1 MNEKGFSL
9 IESVIVIMLSTV
21 IVMGIQVSISNIIS
35 STVQNY
41 TAATITSILNEIS
54 QKIQNDC
61 KQKTTRECEAAIN
74 IEKYNK
80 NDKFKIK
87 IDKIPSENNKYEI
100 LAIYLRSENE
110 NGSIESFVKRTASI
124 YGYPDDKNKNKN
136 IVSVLGEWMVPL
148 SKYEQLKK
156 DESNGK
162 AIYHFYKKVLLSD

>member
-21 IVMGIQVSISNIIS
+21 IVMGIQVSIGNIIS

-41 TAATITSILNEIS
+41 TAATITSLLNEIS
-54 QKIQNDC
+54 QKIQDKCDRKTAGDC
-61 KQKTTRECEAAIN
+61 KDIIN
-74 IEKYNK
+74 IEKYN
-80 NDKFKIK
+80 NDKLKIK
-87 IDKIPSENNKYEI
+87 IDKISGENNKYEI
-100 LAIYLRSENE
+100 LAIYLRSKNE
-110 NGSIESFVKRTASI
+110 NGSIEPFVKRTASI
-124 YGYPDDKNKNKN
+124 YGYPDDKN
-136 IVSVLGEWMVPL
+136 IVSVLGEWTVPL

>member
-21 IVMGIQVSISNIIS
+21 IVMGIQVSIGNIIS
-35 STVQNY
+35 SVAQNY
-41 TAATITSILNEIS
+41 TSATITSLLNEIS
-54 QKIQNDC
+54 QKIQNKC
-61 KQKTTRECEAAIN
+61 EQKTAEECEAAIN
-74 IEKYNK
+74 IGKYNK
-80 NDKFKIK
+80 NNKFKIK
-87 IDKIPSENNKYEI
+87 IDRIPGENNKYEI

-110 NGSIESFVKRTASI
+110 NGSIEPFVKRTASI
-124 YGYPDDKNKNKN
+124 YGYSDDKN
-136 IVSVLGEWMVPL
+136 IVSILGEWTVPL

>member
-21 IVMGIQVSISNIIS
+21 IVMGVQVNIGNIIS

-41 TAATITSILNEIS
+41 TAATITSLLNEIS
-54 QKIQNDC
+54 QKIQNKCDQKTAGDC
-61 KQKTTRECEAAIN
+61 KDIIN
-74 IEKYNK
+74 IEKYN
-80 NDKFKIK
+80 NDKLKIK
-87 IDKIPSENNKYEI
+87 IDKILGENNKYEI
-100 LAIYLRSENE
+100 LAIYLRSKNE
-110 NGSIESFVKRTASI
+110 NGSIEAFVKRTASI
-124 YGYPDDKNKNKN
+124 YGYPDDEN
-136 IVSVLGEWMVPL
+136 IVSVLGEWTIPL

>member
-41 TAATITSILNEIS
+41 TAATITSLLNEIT
-54 QKIQNDC
+54 QKIQNKCDQKTVGDC
-61 KQKTTRECEAAIN
+61 KGIIN
-74 IEKYNK
+74 IEKYN
-80 NDKFKIK
+80 NDKFKIT
-87 IDKIPSENNKYEI
+87 IDKISDGNNKYEI
-100 LAIYLRSENE
+100 LAIYLRGENE

-124 YGYPDDKNKNKN
+124 YGYPAGNN
-136 IVSVLGEWMVPL
+136 IVSVLGEWTVPL
-148 SKYEQLKK
+148 SKYELLKK

-162 AIYHFYKKVLLSD
+162 AAYHFYKKVLCKT

>member
-21 IVMGIQVSISNIIS
+21 IVMGIQVSIGNIIS

-41 TAATITSILNEIS
+41 TAATITSLLNEIS
-54 QKIQNDC
+54 QKIQNKCDRKTAGDC
-61 KQKTTRECEAAIN
+61 KDIIN
-74 IEKYNK
+74 IEKYN
-80 NDKFKIK
+80 NDKLKIK
-87 IDKIPSENNKYEI
+87 IDRIPGENNKYEI
-100 LAIYLRSENE
+100 LAIYLRSKNE

-124 YGYPDDKNKNKN
+124 YGYPDDKN
-136 IVSVLGEWMVPL
+136 IVSVLGEWTVPL

>member
-41 TAATITSILNEIS
+41 TAATITSLLNEIS
-54 QKIQNDC
+54 QKIQNKCDQKAVGDC
-61 KQKTTRECEAAIN
+61 KGIIN
-74 IEKYNK
+74 IEKYN
-80 NDKFKIK
+80 NDKFKIT
-87 IDKIPSENNKYEI
+87 IDKISDGNNKYEI
-100 LAIYLRSENE
+100 LAIYLKSENE

-124 YGYPDDKNKNKN
+124 YGYPDDKN
-136 IVSVLGEWMVPL
+136 IVSVLGEWTVPL
-148 SKYEQLKK
+148 SKYDQLKK

-162 AIYHFYKKVLLSD
+162 AAYHFYKKVLLSD

>member
-9 IESVIVIMLSTV
+9 IESVLVIMLSTV
-21 IVMGIQVSISNIIS
+21 IVMGIQVSIGNIIS

-41 TAATITSILNEIS
+41 TAATITSLLNEIS
-54 QKIQNDC
+54 QKIQNNCDRKTAEEC
-61 KQKTTRECEAAIN
+61 KAIIN
-74 IEKYNK
+74 FEKYNK

-87 IDKIPSENNKYEI
+87 IDNENNKYEI

-110 NGSIESFVKRTASI
+110 SGSIEPFVKRTASI
-124 YGYPDDKNKNKN
+124 YGYPDDKNKN
-136 IVSVLGEWMVPL
+136 IVSVLGEWTVPL

-162 AIYHFYKKVLLSD
+162 TTYHFYKKVLLSD

>member
-21 IVMGIQVSISNIIS
+21 IVMGIQVSIGNIIS

-41 TAATITSILNEIS
+41 TAATITSLLNEIS
-54 QKIQNDC
+54 QKIQNKCDQNAAGDC
-61 KQKTTRECEAAIN
+61 KDIIN
-74 IEKYNK
+74 IEKYN
-80 NDKFKIK
+80 NDKLKIK
-87 IDKIPSENNKYEI
+87 IDKIPGENNKYEI

-124 YGYPDDKNKNKN
+124 YGYPDDKN
-136 IVSVLGEWMVPL
+136 IVSVLGEWTVPL

>member
-9 IESVIVIMLSTV
+9 IESVVVIMLSTV
-21 IVMGIQVSISNIIS
+21 IVMGVQVSIGNIIS

-41 TAATITSILNEIS
+41 TAATITSLLNEIS
-54 QKIQNDC
+54 QKIQNKC
-61 KQKTTRECEAAIN
+61 ERKTAEGCEAAIN
-74 IEKYNK
+74 IRKYNE

-87 IDKIPSENNKYEI
+87 IGKIPGENNKYEI

-110 NGSIESFVKRTASI
+110 NGSIEPFVKRTASI
-124 YGYPDDKNKNKN
+124 YGYPAANN

>member
-41 TAATITSILNEIS
+41 TAATITSLLNEIS
-54 QKIQNDC
+54 QKIQNKCDQKTVGDC
-61 KQKTTRECEAAIN
+61 KGIIN
-74 IEKYNK
+74 IEKYN
-80 NDKFKIK
+80 NDKFKIT
-87 IDKIPSENNKYEI
+87 IDKISDGNNKYEI
-100 LAIYLRSENE
+100 LAIYLRGENE

-124 YGYPDDKNKNKN
+124 YGYPAGNN
-136 IVSVLGEWMVPL
+136 IVSVLGEWTVPL
-148 SKYEQLKK
+148 SKYELLKK

-162 AIYHFYKKVLLSD
+162 AAYHFYKKVLLSD

>member
-21 IVMGIQVSISNIIS
+21 IVMGIQVNIGNIIS

-41 TAATITSILNEIS
+41 TAATITSLLNEIS
-54 QKIQNDC
+54 QKIQNKCDQKTAGDC
-61 KQKTTRECEAAIN
+61 KDIIN
-74 IEKYNK
+74 IEKYN
-80 NDKFKIK
+80 NDKLKIK
-87 IDKIPSENNKYEI
+87 IDKILGENNKYEI
-100 LAIYLRSENE
+100 LAIYLRSKNE
-110 NGSIESFVKRTASI
+110 NGSIEAFVKRTASI
-124 YGYPDDKNKNKN
+124 YGYPDDKN
-136 IVSVLGEWMVPL
+136 IVSVLGEWTIPL

>member
-21 IVMGIQVSISNIIS
+21 IVMGIQVNIGNIIS

-41 TAATITSILNEIS
+41 TAATITSLLNEIS
-54 QKIQNDC
+54 QKIQNKCDRKTAGDC
-61 KQKTTRECEAAIN
+61 KDIIN
-74 IEKYNK
+74 IEKYN
-80 NDKFKIK
+80 NDKLKIK
-87 IDKIPSENNKYEI
+87 IDKIPGENNKYEI
-100 LAIYLRSENE
+100 LAIYLRSKNE
-110 NGSIESFVKRTASI
+110 NGSIEAFVKRTASI
-124 YGYPDDKNKNKN
+124 YGYPDDKN
-136 IVSVLGEWMVPL
+136 IVSVLGEWTVPL

>member
-21 IVMGIQVSISNIIS
+21 IVMGIQVSIGNIIS

-54 QKIQNDC
+54 HKIQNDC

-87 IDKIPSENNKYEI
+87 IDKIPSKNNKYEI

-110 NGSIESFVKRTASI
+110 NGSIEPFVKRTASI
-124 YGYPDDKNKNKN
+124 YGYPDGKNKN
-136 IVSVLGEWMVPL
+136 IVSVLGEWTVPL
-148 SKYEQLKK
+148 NKYEQLKK

>member
-21 IVMGIQVSISNIIS
+21 IVMGIQVSIGNIIS

-41 TAATITSILNEIS
+41 TAATITSLLNEIS
-54 QKIQNDC
+54 QKIQNKCDQKAVRDC
-61 KQKTTRECEAAIN
+61 KDIIN
-74 IEKYNK
+74 IEKYN
-80 NDKFKIK
+80 NDKFKIT
-87 IDKIPSENNKYEI
+87 IDKISDGNNKYEI

-124 YGYPDDKNKNKN
+124 YGYPAGNN
-136 IVSVLGEWMVPL
+136 IVSVLGEWTVPL
-148 SKYEQLKK
+148 SKYELLKK

-162 AIYHFYKKVLLSD
+162 AAYHFYKKVLLSD

>member
-9 IESVIVIMLSTV
+9 IESVLVIMVSTV
-21 IVMGIQVSISNIIS
+21 IVMGIQVSIGNIIS

-41 TAATITSILNEIS
+41 TAATITSLLNEIS
-54 QKIQNDC
+54 QKIQNNCDRKTAEEC
-61 KQKTTRECEAAIN
+61 KAIIN
-74 IEKYNK
+74 FEKYNK

-87 IDKIPSENNKYEI
+87 IDNENNKYEI

-110 NGSIESFVKRTASI
+110 SGSIEPFVKRTASI
-124 YGYPDDKNKNKN
+124 YGYPDDKNKN
-136 IVSVLGEWMVPL
+136 IVSVLGEWTVPL

-162 AIYHFYKKVLLSD
+162 TTYHFYKKVLLSD

>member
-9 IESVIVIMLSTV
+9 IESVVVIMLSTV

-41 TAATITSILNEIS
+41 TAATITSLLNEIS
-54 QKIQNDC
+54 QKIQNNCD
-61 KQKTTRECEAAIN
+61 QKTAEECKAIIN

-80 NDKFKIK
+80 NSKFKIN
-87 IDKIPSENNKYEI
+87 IDNENNKYEI
-100 LAIYLRSENE
+100 LAIYLRGENE

-124 YGYPDDKNKNKN
+124 YGYPDDKN
-136 IVSVLGEWMVPL
+136 IVSVLGEWTVPL
-148 SKYEQLKK
+148 SKYDLLKK

-162 AIYHFYKKVLLSD
+162 ATYHFYKKVLLSD

>member
-21 IVMGIQVSISNIIS
+21 IIMGIQVNIGNIIS

-41 TAATITSILNEIS
+41 TAATITSLLNEIS
-54 QKIQNDC
+54 QKIQSKCDQKAAEDC
-61 KQKTTRECEAAIN
+61 KDIIN
-74 IEKYNK
+74 IEKYS
-80 NDKFKIK
+80 NDKLKIK
-87 IDKIPSENNKYEI
+87 IDKIPDENNKYEI

-110 NGSIESFVKRTASI
+110 NGSIEPFVKRTASI
-124 YGYPDDKNKNKN
+124 YGYPDDKN
-136 IVSVLGEWMVPL
+136 IVSVLGEWTVPL

>member
-9 IESVIVIMLSTV
+9 IESVLVIMLSTV
-21 IVMGIQVSISNIIS
+21 IVMGIQVSIGNIIS

-41 TAATITSILNEIS
+41 TAATITSLLNEIS
-54 QKIQNDC
+54 QKIQNNC
-61 KQKTTRECEAAIN
+61 VQKTAEECKAIIN
-74 IEKYNK
+74 FEKYNK

-87 IDKIPSENNKYEI
+87 IDNENNKYEI

-110 NGSIESFVKRTASI
+110 SGSIEPFVKRTASI
-124 YGYPDDKNKNKN
+124 YGYPDDKNKN
-136 IVSVLGEWMVPL
+136 IVSVLGGWTVPL

-162 AIYHFYKKVLLSD
+162 ATYHFYKKVLLSD

>member
-9 IESVIVIMLSTV
+9 IESVVVIMLSTV
-21 IVMGIQVSISNIIS
+21 IVMGIQVSIGNIIS

-41 TAATITSILNEIS
+41 TAATITSLLNEIS
-54 QKIQNDC
+54 QKIQNKC
-61 KQKTTRECEAAIN
+61 ERKTAEECEAAIN
-74 IEKYNK
+74 IGKYNE

-87 IDKIPSENNKYEI
+87 IGKIPGENNKYEM

-110 NGSIESFVKRTASI
+110 DGSIEPFVKRTASI
-124 YGYPDDKNKNKN
+124 YGYPTGNN
-136 IVSVLGEWMVPL
+136 IVSVLGEWTVPL

>member
-41 TAATITSILNEIS
+41 TAATITSLLNEIS
-54 QKIQNDC
+54 QKIQNKCDQKAVGDC
-61 KQKTTRECEAAIN
+61 KGIIN
-74 IEKYNK
+74 IEKYN
-80 NDKFKIK
+80 NDKFKIT
-87 IDKIPSENNKYEI
+87 IDKISDGNNKYEI
-100 LAIYLRSENE
+100 LAIYLKSENE

-124 YGYPDDKNKNKN
+124 YGYPDDKNL
-136 IVSVLGEWMVPL
+136 VSVLGEWTVPL
-148 SKYEQLKK
+148 SKYDQLKK

-162 AIYHFYKKVLLSD
+162 AAYHFYKKVLLSD

>member
-21 IVMGIQVSISNIIS
+21 IVMGIQVSIGNIIS
-35 STVQNY
+35 SVVQNY
-41 TAATITSILNEIS
+41 TSATITSLLNEIS
-54 QKIQNDC
+54 QKIQNKC
-61 KQKTTRECEAAIN
+61 EQKTAEECEAAIN
-74 IEKYNK
+74 IGKYNK
-80 NDKFKIK
+80 NNKFKIK
-87 IDKIPSENNKYEI
+87 VDRIPGENNKYEI

-110 NGSIESFVKRTASI
+110 NGSIEPFVKRTASI
-124 YGYPDDKNKNKN
+124 YGYSDDKN
-136 IVSVLGEWMVPL
+136 IVSILGEWTVPL

>member
-21 IVMGIQVSISNIIS
+21 IVMGIQVSIGNIIS

-41 TAATITSILNEIS
+41 TAVTITSLLNEIS
-54 QKIQNDC
+54 QKIQNKCDRKTAGDC
-61 KQKTTRECEAAIN
+61 KDIIN
-74 IEKYNK
+74 IEKYN
-80 NDKFKIK
+80 NDKLKIK
-87 IDKIPSENNKYEI
+87 IDKISGENNKYEI
-100 LAIYLRSENE
+100 LAIYLRSKNE
-110 NGSIESFVKRTASI
+110 NGSIEPFVKRTASI
-124 YGYPDDKNKNKN
+124 YGYPDDKN
-136 IVSVLGEWMVPL
+136 IVSVLGEWTVPL